1 MFVSLAA
8 DDPDACTRFS
18 VTVTPEVVAP
28 HAVAESVGDVVA
40 GCIGPERREDVV
52 LAVEAVL
59 ADTVIRDL
67 DGELTVRVRQRDD
80 RTEIELRERSA
91 GPVRPTGPLAVARE
105 HCDRIFDEVT
115 DAGHLIRLVYASAP

>member
-18 VTVTPEVVAP
+18 VTVAPGAMAPRTVATT
-28 HAVAESVGDVVA
+28 VGDVVA

-59 ADTVIRDL
+59 VDTVTREL

-80 RTEIELRERSA
+80 RTEIELRERSL
-91 GPVRPTGPLAVARE
+91 GPVCPSGPLTVARD
-105 HCDRIFDEVT
+105 HCDGIDDEIT
-115 DAGHLIRLVYASAP
+115 DAGHLIRLVYAPAP